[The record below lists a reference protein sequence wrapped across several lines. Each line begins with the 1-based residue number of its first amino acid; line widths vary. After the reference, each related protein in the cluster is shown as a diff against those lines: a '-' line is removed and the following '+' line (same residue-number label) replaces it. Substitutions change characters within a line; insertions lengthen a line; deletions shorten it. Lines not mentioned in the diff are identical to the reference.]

1 MPNTVVW
8 DVSSGFLMAI
18 VSAYVC
24 VELAKML
31 YDGKDKDTG
40 AIVALTISLMLIS
53 GVGMCMLAW
62 SIVNLPK
69 AWLVLS
75 W

>member
-31 YDGKDKDTG
+31 YGGKDKDTG
-40 AIVALTISLMLIS
+40 TIVALTISLMLIG
-53 GVGMCMLAW
+53 GVGVCMLAW

-69 AWLVLS
+69 AWLVLT